1 MQPATQSTLTV
12 FEILNL
18 NRSSQNL
25 RTLHKAIGD
34 SFLFEHNTLYKNIR
48 IEFLKFGYSFTTED
62 FCHYVAMPFLSLP
75 EILKQKKVPYFDN
88 TTPLQLIEKAHPQ
101 KFRCEEI
108 IKPKTNHMLHESS
121 HCLAEEYLK
130 KIALKI
136 DFLSKE
142 QNLTLQMIMAES
154 FANTVESVCNYWNT
168 TAEQRLLFEMNSYVI
183 HYKKISQALS
193 ETIDLMGI
201 KNTFAFIYISY
212 LCSNCLLNEIS
223 QNQFTKLV
231 QSFFDSDISEII
243 LKNKSCLKIFN
254 HAFELSMDFR
264 LQTTGFYCQMAGLKA
279 DLFKLV
285 DIDLVM
291 LMTKTRTVQ
300 NFLSQSEHLMSN
312 IVRK

>member
-1 MQPATQSTLTV
+1 MQQTTQSALTV
-12 FEILNL
+12 FEILKL
-18 NRSSQNL
+18 DQASSSSQ
-25 RTLHKAIGD
+25 TLQKALGD
-34 SFLFEHNTLYKNIR
+34 SFLFKNNSLYKNIR
-48 IEFLKFGYSFTTED
+48 IEYLKQGYSFTTED
-62 FCHYVAMPFLSLP
+62 FCHYVTMPFLSLP
-75 EILKQKKVPYFDN
+75 EILKYKKVPYFDN

-101 KFRCEEI
+101 KFKCEEI
-108 IKPKTNHMLHESS
+108 IKPKTNHVLHESS

-130 KIALKI
+130 KITFKI

-154 FANTVESVCNYWNT
+154 FANTVESVCNYWNV
-168 TAEQRLLFEMNSYVI
+168 TAEQRLLFEMNSYII
-183 HYKKISQALS
+183 HYKKISQALK
-193 ETIDLMGI
+193 ETIEMIGF
-201 KNTFAFIYISY
+201 KNTFALIYISY

-223 QNQFTKLV
+223 QNQFAKLV
-231 QSFFDSDISEII
+231 QSFFDQNTSEII
-243 LKNKSCLKIFN
+243 LKNKSCLKIFI

-291 LMTKTRTVQ
+291 LITKTRTVQ
-300 NFLSQSEHLMSN
+300 NFLNQSEHLMSN